1 MIVSL
6 EDAWRSP
13 AAAAFFRNVWP
24 MYVHE
29 ISDFDTDFYRL
40 NALGR
45 WQPDIVEDWIA
56 AVTPPANLREAV
68 PDDDPR
74 QPCQRAHVILCDT
87 VPVGFVCVGA
97 RPFRY
102 MPPEV
107 DHSLAELFVV
117 HAHRGTGAAAE
128 AVRQVIARYPG
139 RWHLRAIHD
148 NARAIAF
155 WRRALPEMGVDELA
169 ESREERDVVFTFSHG
184 RHP

>member
-6 EDAWRSP
+6 EDAWRSR

-29 ISDFDTDFYRL
+29 ISGFDTDFYRL
-40 NALGR
+40 DAVGR

-56 AVTPPANLREAV
+56 PVTPRENLRETV
-68 PDDDPR
+68 RDDDPR
-74 QPCQRAHVILCDT
+74 QPLQRGHVILCDS

-97 RPFRY
+97 QPFRY

-169 ESREERDVVFTFSHG
+169 ESHKEHDVVFTFA
-184 RHP
+184 RRRQP